1 MDTRKRNG
9 LLAIAFTLAL
19 CGASG
24 GCGLHSEE
32 VGELTGYVEDTG
44 RDLEE
49 GDLEMGYSRNGKNRY
64 VIFIKPLGSG
74 ENINYGE
81 DYVAYEN
88 YKGTR
93 ICYEW
98 GTIECPGNEA
108 YIKSVDRS
116 EFIYQDY
123 KTGEIIKKIDLAPL
137 FNDKEKFPYG
147 RVTLVR
153 GPISYQG
160 REYFLLGAIE
170 LPKKEEDIKTA
181 EMVTLLIDKET
192 KEVLERPEKWYY
204 QERYDTEEIKEAKIQ
219 AAWDTDA
226 GANYIYF
233 LLNTRERKMDVVVD
247 AENYDY
253 EKGKVFCVISCTGA
267 SLPEENG
274 KLYGEFPA
282 LKKYQGLEEK
292 KIDLIFFDIPSNEEI
307 VEMFVEEG
315 QEISYGGITIRAQD
329 SIDGKEHQI
338 NSIDEFYLYSYGGHY
353 ADGPTEAFRNPPPE
367 GEWSIDSYFQEPD

>member
-1 MDTRKRNG
+1 M
-9 LLAIAFTLAL
+9 
-19 CGASG
+19 
-24 GCGLHSEE
+24 
-32 VGELTGYVEDTG
+32 
-44 RDLEE
+44 
-49 GDLEMGYSRNGKNRY
+49 
-64 VIFIKPLGSG
+64 
-74 ENINYGE
+74 
-81 DYVAYEN
+81 
-88 YKGTR
+88 
-93 ICYEW
+93 
-98 GTIECPGNEA
+98 
-108 YIKSVDRS
+108 
-116 EFIYQDY
+116 
-123 KTGEIIKKIDLAPL
+123 
-137 FNDKEKFPYG
+137 
-147 RVTLVR
+147 
-153 GPISYQG
+153 
-160 REYFLLGAIE
+160 
-170 LPKKEEDIKTA
+170 
-181 EMVTLLIDKET
+181 LIDEET
-192 KEVLERPEKWYY
+192 GEVLERPEDWNYWAK
-204 QERYDTEEIKEAKIQ
+204 YDTEEIKEAKIQ

-233 LLNTRERKMDVVVD
+233 LLNTKERKMDVVVD

-292 KIDLIFFDIPSNEEI
+292 EIDLIFFDIPSNEEI

-315 QEISYGGITIRAQD
+315 QEISYGGVTIRAQD